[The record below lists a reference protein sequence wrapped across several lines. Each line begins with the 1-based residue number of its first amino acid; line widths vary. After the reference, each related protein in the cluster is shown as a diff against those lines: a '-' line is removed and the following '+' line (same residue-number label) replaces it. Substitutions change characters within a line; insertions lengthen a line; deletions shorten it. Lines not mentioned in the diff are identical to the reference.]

1 MRIYR
6 NKVYANK
13 SNKVC
18 KKYYDFGRN
27 IFFYQKMGLQP
38 FHRTFWPDK
47 WDSVRGIVGLIL
59 MRVSIIFLW
68 VRVSFIST
76 IYSIDRQTIQIQI
89 CPIIRL
95 EVSKVLYVAGKV
107 EDDSKGGPTSIQGY
121 STEYPLFLA
130 KYFVYILYSMYI
142 SKKTKISPIT

>member
-1 MRIYR
+1 VNACAKESKVCANKNNKRVHEMRIYR

-27 IFFYQKMGLQP
+27 IFFYQKMGPQP

-76 IYSIDRQTIQIQI
+76 IYSIDR
-89 CPIIRL
+89 
-95 EVSKVLYVAGKV
+95 
-107 EDDSKGGPTSIQGY
+107 
-121 STEYPLFLA
+121 
-130 KYFVYILYSMYI
+130 
-142 SKKTKISPIT
+142 